1 MVNTPNELLLFV
13 NNLNSKSKFPI
24 FFNSMWCTGF
34 AWDWSFQTY
43 CDVSATFYT
52 PVAFFSSRDI
62 CNYKQWRKTDPNNAH
77 VHRGVFT
84 AYTCWSVCRRF
95 CFLEQKI
102 SSRINCLA
110 QSLRSQWIPH
120 GNHFGCWKR
129 SFHEGNHSVI
139 YSISL
144 CLFEMWFNW
153 FLFFH
158 SEKVN
163 KRLVQGLIR
172 EFAAKCREIMIQI
185 P

>member
-1 MVNTPNELLLFV
+1 MDIF
-13 NNLNSKSKFPI
+13 I

-52 PVAFFSSRDI
+52 PVALFSSRDI
-62 CNYKQWRKTDPNNAH
+62 CNYKQWRKTDSNNAH

-95 CFLEQKI
+95 CFPQQKI
-102 SSRINCLA
+102 SSWINCMA
-110 QSLRSQWIPH
+110 QGLRSQWIPH

-129 SFHEGNHSVI
+129 SFHESNHSVI

-144 CLFEMWFNW
+144 CMFGIWFNW
-153 FLFFH
+153 FLFFN